1 MRRLH
6 MQISVYMVSGHI
18 YLVGYVRQRAR
29 PTLTSSACGMSMN
42 KTEFWSIMALG
53 VAILA
58 STNIQLLSLSAR
70 ISDNTRAIAD
80 NAVAIER
87 VAPPIHK
94 ELSHIRVEIAKLE
107 NRLIREV
114 LNQRNELN
122 DIARR
127 LAALEGRDP
136 N

>member
-1 MRRLH
+1 
-6 MQISVYMVSGHI
+6 
-18 YLVGYVRQRAR
+18 
-29 PTLTSSACGMSMN
+29 MSMN

-87 VAPPIHK
+87 VAPPLHK
-94 ELSHIRVEIAKLE
+94 ELSHIRVDIANLE

-114 LNQRNELN
+114 LTQRNELN

-127 LAALEGRDP
+127 LAELEGREP

>member
-1 MRRLH
+1 
-6 MQISVYMVSGHI
+6 
-18 YLVGYVRQRAR
+18 
-29 PTLTSSACGMSMN
+29 MN

-53 VAILA
+53 IAILA
-58 STNIQLLSLSAR
+58 STNIQLLGLSAR

-87 VAPPIHK
+87 VAARLEK
-94 ELSHIRVEIAKLE
+94 ELSHIRVDIANLE

-122 DIARR
+122 DLARR
-127 LAALEGRDP
+127 LAESEGRGS

>member
-1 MRRLH
+1 
-6 MQISVYMVSGHI
+6 
-18 YLVGYVRQRAR
+18 
-29 PTLTSSACGMSMN
+29 MN

-80 NAVAIER
+80 NAVAIAENAVVIER
-87 VAPPIHK
+87 VAAPLHK
-94 ELSHIRVEIAKLE
+94 ELSHIRVDIANLE

-114 LNQRNELN
+114 LSQRNELN

-127 LAALEGRDP
+127 LAELEGRDP